1 MESLRNWTILGC
13 GAIGGMMAGLLSRAG
28 HQVSLLRTDK
38 EQVTLPIILRFE
50 DLDGQIHQVE
60 PDFLLPKD
68 ADNISLLLVTTK
80 AYQVAPAMTPLIDR
94 LPTHTPILLLH
105 NGMGTEDWVKD
116 HFPDNPLLIGITSNG
131 ALLVEPEHIRHTG
144 PGETWIGA
152 ANPAAQACR
161 PLVELL
167 AQALPHAAWSEQI
180 HRQQW
185 TKLVINA
192 VINPLTALNN
202 IPNGE
207 LIAFQADIQTLCREL
222 LPLLAQQGFSAP
234 EKYWVD
240 KVLQVAS
247 LTASN
252 YSSMHQDLARGRPSE
267 IDAMTGFLLAEA
279 RRLGL
284 SLPAHQALYDKIKA
298 KENSHE

>member
-1 MESLRNWTILGC
+1 MESLRSWTILGC

-28 HQVSLLRTDK
+28 HQVSLLRTDQ
-38 EQVTLPIILRFE
+38 ETVILPIILQFE
-50 DLDGQIHQVE
+50 DLAGQVHQVE
-60 PDFLLPKD
+60 PDFLQPKD

-80 AYQVAPAMTPLIDR
+80 AYQVAPALTPLIGR
-94 LPTHTPILLLH
+94 LPSHTPLLLLH
-105 NGMGTEDWVKD
+105 NGMGTEAWVKE

-131 ALLVEPEHIRHTG
+131 ALLLGPDHIRHTG

-152 ANPAAQACR
+152 ANPAGEACR

-167 AQALPHAAWSEQI
+167 AHALPHAAWSEQI

-185 TKLVINA
+185 SKLVVNA
-192 VINPLTALNN
+192 VINPLTTLHN
-202 IPNGE
+202 ITNGE
-207 LIAFQADIQTLCREL
+207 LLAYQTDIQSLCREL
-222 LPLLAQQGFSAP
+222 LPLLSHEGFLAP

-240 KVLQVAS
+240 KVLQVAN

-267 IDAMTGFLLAEA
+267 IDYLTGFVLAEA
-279 RRLGL
+279 KRYGL
-284 SLPAHQALYDKIKA
+284 SLPGHQELYDKIKA
-298 KENSHE
+298 KENADA